1 MVRGSENLENF
12 KLRAVAAAAGQTFI
26 DVGGRSRQAEAAG
39 VDESLIAS
47 WWCATYF
54 FARITAFFTGDAVGC
69 QKTVMLFSLAP
80 LLLES
85 LGPPPSTAGFR
96 PKTSYYALDAA
107 EQSRDQIQP
116 LPYTSATTS
125 VCNPLTEATS
135 TCCTSVYSFSDASS
149 SSLRFR
155 DSRTR
160 TR

>member
-69 QKTVMLFSLAP
+69 QKTVMLFSRARAWAP
-80 LLLES
+80 RH
-85 LGPPPSTAGFR
+85 PSEDPYVARSGAKSTV
-96 PKTSYYALDAA
+96 
-107 EQSRDQIQP
+107 SR
-116 LPYTSATTS
+116 S
-125 VCNPLTEATS
+125 
-135 TCCTSVYSFSDASS
+135 
-149 SSLRFR
+149 
-155 DSRTR
+155 
-160 TR
+160 